1 MIKSF
6 DAWGTAAA
14 FQILFKGY
22 GEIHD
27 KDEFTQALGEIL
39 QSSDTLNLIA
49 ILYAKAKAIN
59 NE

>member
-1 MIKSF
+1 MVM
-6 DAWGTAAA
+6 
-14 FQILFKGY
+14 FKPRY
-22 GEIHD
+22 ICND